1 MNDFTVGMALFD
13 YIPVIF
19 FALGALILLLDLKGK
34 TRKDSYVLFA
44 IGVAAV
50 ALAGLLKATW
60 KLLYAAKICNIVMFD
75 ELFFPLQSVGFLLAG
90 VGIMAMLYF
99 KSNKKNSLFS
109 MEPSLLLMILL
120 MVSGLGFLD
129 AGLCILSKK
138 LKKPALIAIFAVSFV
153 CCLGMGYLSS
163 KDFAKASMNWIA
175 EIVNFFGQGLF
186 LLGVYLLHKAGL
198 KDITL
203 EKDA

>member
-1 MNDFTVGMALFD
+1 MNEFTIGMALFD

-19 FALGALILLLDLKGK
+19 FALGAFILLRDFHNKV
-34 TRKDSYVLFA
+34 RKDSYILFA
-44 IGVAAV
+44 TGVIAV
-50 ALAGLLKATW
+50 AVAGFLKATW
-60 KLLYAAKICNIVMFD
+60 KLLYAANICNIVMFD
-75 ELFFPLQSVGFLLAG
+75 ELFFPLQSMGFLLAG
-90 VGIMAMLYF
+90 VGIMSILF
-99 KSNKKNSLFS
+99 FRSSKKPTLFG
-109 MEPSLLLMILL
+109 MEPSLLIMILL

-175 EIVNFFGQGLF
+175 EFVNFFGQGLF
-186 LLGVYLLHKAGL
+186 LLGVWMLHKAGL
-198 KDITL
+198 DKLEL
-203 EKDA
+203 EK

>member
-1 MNDFTVGMALFD
+1 MNDFSIGMALFD

-19 FALGALILLLDLKGK
+19 FALGAFILLRDFHNKV
-34 TRKDSYVLFA
+34 RKDSYILFA
-44 IGVAAV
+44 TGVIAV
-50 ALAGLLKATW
+50 AVAGFLKATW
-60 KLLYAAKICNIVMFD
+60 KLLYAANICNIVMFD
-75 ELFFPLQSVGFLLAG
+75 ELFFPLQSMGFLLAG
-90 VGIMAMLYF
+90 VGIMSILF
-99 KSNKKNSLFS
+99 FRSSKKPTLFG

-138 LKKPALIAIFAVSFV
+138 FKKPALIAIFAVSFV

-175 EIVNFFGQGLF
+175 EIVNFCGQGLF
-186 LLGVYLLHKAGL
+186 LLGVWMLHKAGL
-198 KDITL
+198 DKLEL
-203 EKDA
+203 EK

>member
-1 MNDFTVGMALFD
+1 MNDFSIGMALFD

-19 FALGALILLLDLKGK
+19 FALGAYILLRDFHNKV
-34 TRKDSYVLFA
+34 RKDSYILFA
-44 IGVAAV
+44 TGVAAV
-50 ALAGLLKATW
+50 AVAGVLKATW
-60 KLLYAAKICNIVMFD
+60 KLLYAANICNIVMFD
-75 ELFFPLQSVGFLLAG
+75 ELFFPLQSMGFLLAG
-90 VGIMAMLYF
+90 VGIMSILF
-99 KSNKKNSLFS
+99 FRSSKKPSLFA

-175 EIVNFFGQGLF
+175 EFVNFFGQGLF
-186 LLGVYLLHKAGL
+186 LLGVWMLHKAGL
-198 KDITL
+198 DKLEL
-203 EKDA
+203 EK

>member
-1 MNDFTVGMALFD
+1 MNEFTVGMALFD

-19 FALGALILLLDLKGK
+19 FALGAFILLRDFHNKV
-34 TRKDSYVLFA
+34 RKDSYILFA
-44 IGVAAV
+44 MGVAAV
-50 ALAGLLKATW
+50 ALAGILKATW
-60 KLLYAAKICNIVMFD
+60 KLLYAADVCNIVMFD
-75 ELFFPLQSVGFLLAG
+75 ELFFPLQSTGFLLAG
-90 VGIMAMLYF
+90 VGIMSILFF
-99 KSNKKNSLFS
+99 KSSKKPSLFA
-109 MEPSLLLMILL
+109 MEPSLLIMILL

-175 EIVNFFGQGLF
+175 EIVNLFGQGLF
-186 LLGVYLLHKAGL
+186 FLGVWMLDKAGL
-198 KDITL
+198 DKLEL
-203 EKDA
+203 EK

>member
-1 MNDFTVGMALFD
+1 MNEFTIGMALFD
-13 YIPVIF
+13 YVPVIF
-19 FALGALILLLDLKGK
+19 FALGSFILLRDFYNKA
-34 TRKDSYVLFA
+34 RKDSYILFA
-44 IGVAAV
+44 MGVAAV
-50 ALAGLLKATW
+50 TLAGFLKAAW
-60 KLLYAAKICNIVMFD
+60 KLLYAAEICNIVMFD
-75 ELFFPLQSVGFLLAG
+75 ELFFPLQSMGFLLAG
-90 VGIMAMLYF
+90 VGMMSILF
-99 KSNKKNSLFS
+99 FSSSKKPSLFA
-109 MEPSLLLMILL
+109 MEPSLLVMILL

-138 LKKPALIAIFAVSFV
+138 LKKPALIAVFALSFV

-186 LLGVYLLHKAGL
+186 LLGVWMLHKSGL
-198 KDITL
+198 AELSL